1 MLSTS
6 LCTRTRR
13 RRRRSKPRRH
23 MAFDAERVRATWLPY
38 SRVIDLSPFVF
49 VSNTTQHMLDLIV
62 AVLCRI
68 VSLSIRG
75 CLSIYPSICL
85 SITLHA
91 RIIII
96 TTCAQPF
103 TYARVFLRGFVLL
116 STSCTAQEGLD
127 RASHAPRSYV
137 SVNQVAPR
145 RCNSIDRAAVLQNC
159 DDDDDERYTAASA
172 SNSSMMISNGI
183 WYNNDAGSRV

>member
-1 MLSTS
+1 MAS
-6 LCTRTRR
+6 LLASHRPLTIRICIKHNATYARSHCRR
-13 RRRRSKPRRH
+13 
-23 MAFDAERVRATWLPY
+23 VVPY
-38 SRVIDLSPFVF
+38 
-49 VSNTTQHMLDLIV
+49 
-62 AVLCRI
+62 RI

-159 DDDDDERYTAASA
+159 DDDDERYTAASA